1 MLQYRPDMSLM
12 LAEIAEQP
20 AALERTIAAERAK
33 ISKLG
38 SLLKTRDI
46 DLIVLVARGS
56 SDNAA
61 LFGRYLLEI
70 TTGIPV
76 SLSAPSV
83 HTVYNA
89 DLRLDHALVVGLSQ
103 SGEGEDINRVLE
115 NARASGAYTIGITNE
130 PGSSMTRIVDET
142 LLPHGGKERSVAA
155 TKTCT
160 AQMLLLYMLATE
172 LAEASVPF
180 SYEAIP
186 EFVAGALE
194 QEPAIRELVQRYA
207 FMENCGVVGRGL
219 AYANA
224 YELALKLMET
234 CYVVA
239 ERFSSADFLHGPLA
253 MVERH
258 FPVILFAPP
267 GVMLPEVKSLIERL
281 RELHADTLAITSDL
295 DAARMCTRAIVMSR
309 EIDEFLAPIPYIVP
323 GQLFAALLAE
333 AKGLNPDAPRSPS
346 KVTRRLRD
354 DYEHGTEG
362 SGAQSRLRSGPRTN
376 SVADPQQDPPLR
388 PLPSLSRRPR

>member
-1 MLQYRPDMSLM
+1 MSLM
-12 LAEIAEQP
+12 LAEIDEQP
-20 AALERTIAAERAK
+20 AVLARTITEEREK
-33 ISKLG
+33 IFRLCQT
-38 SLLKTRDI
+38 LKSRDI

-83 HTVYNA
+83 HTIYDA
-89 DLRLDHALVVGLSQ
+89 RLKLSRALVVGVSQ
-103 SGEGEDINRVLE
+103 SGEGEDINRVLQ
-115 NARASGAYTIGITNE
+115 NARECGAFTVGITNE
-130 PGSSMTRIVDET
+130 PNSSMTNLVDET
-142 LLPHGGKERSVAA
+142 LLTQGGQERSVAA
-155 TKTCT
+155 TKTFT
-160 AQMLLLYMLATE
+160 GQMLLFYMLAAGLSE
-172 LAEASVPF
+172 SKSAIH
-180 SYEAIP
+180 YEAIP
-186 EFVAGALE
+186 DFVSGALE
-194 QEPAIRELVQRYA
+194 QKPAIVELVQRYV
-207 FMENCGVVGRGL
+207 FMENCVVVGRGL

-267 GVMLPEVKSLIERL
+267 GKMMPGVKSLIERL

-295 DAARMCTRAIVMSR
+295 DAASLCTRSIIMSR

-333 AKGLNPDAPRSPS
+333 AKGLNPDSPRSLS
-346 KVTRRLRD
+346 KVTRTL
-354 DYEHGTEG
+354 
-362 SGAQSRLRSGPRTN
+362 
-376 SVADPQQDPPLR
+376 
-388 PLPSLSRRPR
+388 